1 VEEGAAGTKGSRS
14 GWSGVTRRRGG
25 PVEVDDDSVEA
36 RPLNQIPTK
45 ELERIRIRPTEFS
58 RVLGGGLVPGSLTLL
73 GGPPGVG
80 KSTLLTML
88 LADMAAG
95 GDRVVYLSAEESG
108 AQVRARAE
116 RLGKLDERFEILE
129 EPALERILPP
139 LYERP
144 PQLLVVDSIQTV
156 YCRELDNAP
165 GSVTQIRSAG
175 AVLADYARV
184 SGCAV
189 ILAGHVTKEGDLAGP
204 RVLEHLVDTVLYFE
218 PDAGGALRLL
228 RAFKNRFG
236 STGELAVLEM
246 SSKGLLPVDDASAL
260 FLHDR
265 RAGEPGSAVSC
276 VYTGTRPIL
285 VEVQALLA
293 DSSYATPARVVAG
306 VDNKRIALLNAIL
319 QQHVRLN
326 TAGQDVYVK
335 VAGGLRV
342 QDPGADLAF
351 VAAMASSHTQRPL
364 PGDLLLLGEVGLTG
378 DLRPVSQ
385 LLVRLNEAAAHGFRR
400 AVVGSSERGV
410 TEIPK
415 GFELESA
422 SSLREAL
429 RAAFR
434 GTKKKEAQG
443 EAL

>member
-1 VEEGAAGTKGSRS
+1 
-14 GWSGVTRRRGG
+14 
-25 PVEVDDDSVEA
+25 
-36 RPLNQIPTK
+36 
-45 ELERIRIRPTEFS
+45 
-58 RVLGGGLVPGSLTLL
+58 
-73 GGPPGVG
+73 
-80 KSTLLTML
+80 
-88 LADMAAG
+88 
-95 GDRVVYLSAEESG
+95 
-108 AQVRARAE
+108 
-116 RLGKLDERFEILE
+116 
-129 EPALERILPP
+129 
-139 LYERP
+139 
-144 PQLLVVDSIQTV
+144 
-156 YCRELDNAP
+156 
-165 GSVTQIRSAG
+165 
-175 AVLADYARV
+175 
-184 SGCAV
+184 
-189 ILAGHVTKEGDLAGP
+189 
-204 RVLEHLVDTVLYFE
+204 
-218 PDAGGALRLL
+218 
-228 RAFKNRFG
+228 
-236 STGELAVLEM
+236 
-246 SSKGLLPVDDASAL
+246 
-260 FLHDR
+260 
-265 RAGEPGSAVSC
+265 
-276 VYTGTRPIL
+276 

-293 DSSYATPARVVAG
+293 NSSYATPARVVAG

-400 AVVGSSERGV
+400 AVVGSGERAI
-410 TEIPK
+410 TAIPR
-415 GFELESA
+415 GFELVSA